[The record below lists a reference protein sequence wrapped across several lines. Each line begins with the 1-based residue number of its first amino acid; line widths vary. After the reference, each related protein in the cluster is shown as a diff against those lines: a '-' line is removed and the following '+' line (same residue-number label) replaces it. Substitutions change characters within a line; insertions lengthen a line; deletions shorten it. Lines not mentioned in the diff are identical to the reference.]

1 MIRSLAKLL
10 KPFSSLRW
18 RMHLKA
24 TLLYL
29 KRIIWKW
36 QLNKKASID
45 ASYMIAPKLKLR
57 FEQVRMTSMKLN
69 AVGKNNSKLNWF
81 IATCSIILMLAMAWY
96 VDIPEI
102 LNISCIKSN
111 KGACS
116 LLFIWIL
123 IFNLIELKAIRLML
137 ACLC

>member
-1 MIRSLAKLL
+1 
-10 KPFSSLRW
+10 
-18 RMHLKA
+18 MHLKA

-69 AVGKNNSKLNWF
+69 AVGKNNSKLN
-81 IATCSIILMLAMAWY
+81 
-96 VDIPEI
+96 
-102 LNISCIKSN
+102 
-111 KGACS
+111 
-116 LLFIWIL
+116 
-123 IFNLIELKAIRLML
+123 
-137 ACLC
+137 